1 MTGIGTQI
9 GALLAAGAMAVGGLV
24 GSASGRS
31 AQSTATGSPPKAL
44 VIDAAAARDGR
55 ALVDPRLRGV
65 DAAVRLPRTTD
76 EARTDVRYLAAQGR
90 QVIVAG
96 PQASAAARAVGVTAT
111 SAPDL
116 AGALAAVRR

>member
-1 MTGIGTQI
+1 MTGFGTQI
-9 GALLAAGAMAVGGLV
+9 GALLAAGAIAVGGLV
-24 GSASGRS
+24 GSVSGRS
-31 AQSTATGSPPKAL
+31 AQSTSAGAPPQAI

-65 DAAVRLPRTTD
+65 GAEVRLPRTAD
-76 EARTDVRYLAAQGR
+76 EARTDVRYFAAQGR

-111 SAPDL
+111 SAPGL